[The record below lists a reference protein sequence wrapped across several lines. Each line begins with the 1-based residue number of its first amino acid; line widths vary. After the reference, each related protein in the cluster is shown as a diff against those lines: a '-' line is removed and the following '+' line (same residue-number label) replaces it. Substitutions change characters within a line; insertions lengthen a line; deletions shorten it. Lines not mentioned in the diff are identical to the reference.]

1 MSEPH
6 PHQLG
11 EGAAPAP
18 EFDAAFRDRLLAL
31 FRWRRDVR
39 RFRRDPIDEATL
51 ERLVAFASLA
61 PSVGYS
67 QPWRFVLVSDEGR
80 RAAVRDS
87 YRRCNAAALAD
98 FSGERAA
105 LYARLKLAGLDDA
118 PVQLAVFVDH
128 ATAAGHGVGRKTMPQ
143 TLRDSVVTAVHGL
156 WLAARAEGI
165 GVGWVSILE
174 PDIVSAALD
183 VPAGWELVAYL
194 CIGYPEE
201 ESPEPELQRVGWQ
214 ERDPAAHRL
223 LRR

>member
-1 MSEPH
+1 MNEPH
-6 PHQLG
+6 CRTP
-11 EGAAPAP
+11 ESAAGPAP

-51 ERLVAFASLA
+51 ERLVAFAALA

-67 QPWRFVLVSDEGR
+67 QPWRFVLVADEER

-128 ATAAGHGVGRKTMPQ
+128 ATAAGHGVGRRTMPQ
-143 TLRDSVVTAVHGL
+143 TLRDSVVAAVHGL

-174 PDIVSAALD
+174 PEVVAAALD

-194 CIGYPEE
+194 CIGHPQEQAA
-201 ESPEPELQRVGWQ
+201 EPELQRVGWQ
-214 ERDPAAHRL
+214 DRDPAAQRL
-223 LRR
+223 IRR